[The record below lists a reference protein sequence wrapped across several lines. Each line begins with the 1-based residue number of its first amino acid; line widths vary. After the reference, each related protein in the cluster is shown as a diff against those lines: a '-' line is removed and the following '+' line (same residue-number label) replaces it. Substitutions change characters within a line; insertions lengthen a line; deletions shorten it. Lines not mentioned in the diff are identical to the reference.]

1 MEMEVA
7 DDIYNPVAQNYYNYN
22 ALDSLDTDIDEY
34 MSENRVSKIE
44 ICGFEIDN
52 SGISPF
58 IKYLFEKDMLTN
70 ILEFPSESLN
80 YDTLKSESLII
91 YTKTKL
97 FNLLQLPN
105 YDNYDAKLKFKGF
118 MVLDGIIK
126 IFFDLTECKIQL
138 NDIFATNSMWFCLLD
153 EIINYQ
159 SILHFNIDENV
170 SSFFKNN
177 MDFCFLYDTNNVRYE
192 VPSVYYSG
200 KNSSMMLN
208 FTHMFGV
215 SASNKNSIL
224 GPYFYFTDFQNA
236 VREGCWT
243 KDNRPE
249 IKHGKTVTDNE
260 DGRYINGGLV
270 RFAIF
275 LGKMKKIENFQRDA
289 NDMSDIKQER
299 LKDELLN
306 QTIEILTMRISD
318 HDGIWSEKYESAY
331 IGHTELDN
339 GEYLENTPVIVVK
352 NYNQQ
357 IPLSYHYINKS
368 TLTKKYDIN
377 HRYLIL

>member
-1 MEMEVA
+1 MEVA
-7 DDIYNPVAQNYYNYN
+7 DDIYNPVDQNYYNYK
-22 ALDSLDTDIDEY
+22 ALDRLDTDIDEY
-34 MSENRVSKIE
+34 MSENRVTKIE

-58 IKYLFEKDMLTN
+58 VKYLFEKDILTN
-70 ILEFPSESLN
+70 ILDFPFERLN
-80 YDTLKSESLII
+80 YDNLTSESLIM
-91 YTKTKL
+91 YTKIKL
-97 FNLLQLPN
+97 FNMLQLSN
-105 YDNYDAKLKFKGF
+105 YEKYDIAIKFKGF
-118 MVLDGIIK
+118 WVLDDIIK

-153 EIINYQ
+153 EIVNYQ
-159 SILHFNIDENV
+159 SILHFNIDESPV
-170 SSFFKNN
+170 SFFKNN
-177 MDFCFLYDTNNVRYE
+177 MDFCFLYDTNNDMYE

-200 KNSSMMLN
+200 KNSSTMLN

-243 KDNRPE
+243 KDHAPE
-249 IKHGKTVTDNE
+249 NKFGKLVTDNE
-260 DGRYINGGLV
+260 DGRYIKGGIV

-275 LGKMKKIENFQRDA
+275 LGKMKKIDNFHSDA

-299 LKDELLN
+299 LKDLSLN

-318 HDGIWSEKYESAY
+318 HDGKWSEQFGSAY
-331 IGHTELDN
+331 IGLIELDN
-339 GEYLENTPVIVVK
+339 GEYLENTPILVVK

-357 IPLSYHYINKS
+357 IPLTYHYINKT
-368 TLTKKYDIN
+368 TLTEKYN
-377 HRYLIL
+377 KNQRYLIL